1 MRMLDEPRRERHQSD
16 VCETA
21 VLEIGGDTGALIIFA
36 DEDMVGE
43 EIEICRPGRL
53 DTRVHNVV
61 RARRAPVGLV
71 FAAVFPALT
80 GGEYDVLGEDGKPCR
95 EATVSGGRVTEVDC
109 RKACALHR

>member
-1 MRMLDEPRRERHQSD
+1 MSVLMEPVSGALEYR

-21 VLEIGGDTGALIIFA
+21 VLEIGGDTGALIIYS

-43 EIEICRPGRL
+43 EIEICRPGEL

-71 FAAVFPALT
+71 YAAVFPALT

-95 EATVSGGRVTEVDC
+95 EATVSGGRVTEVNC